1 MINRR
6 YLLELLI
13 SVSGAGTAA
22 ILLGSCSHNTNN
34 KVADTS
40 SLLTPHQLETLRH
53 ICMQTIPSTDTPG
66 AAEVNCHQFI
76 DQQLEVVFN
85 ELDQQKSMMLLDKI
99 RSVSNLFGAA
109 AFEYLSP
116 HKQLLLLQDLE
127 AAKDPFGCAD
137 LQAFKLLKG
146 LIVFGY
152 YTSEEGATQ
161 ELNYVAMPDGFKGS
175 VPLSRIKSAYSSK
188 AYY

>member
-6 YLLELLI
+6 HLLELLI

-22 ILLGSCSHNTNN
+22 FLLGSCSHNTDE
-34 KVADTS
+34 KAAEES
-40 SLLTPHQLETLRH
+40 SLLSFDQLETLRH
-53 ICMQTIPSTDTPG
+53 ICKQTIPATNTPG
-66 AAEVNCHQFI
+66 AAEVNCHHFI
-76 DQQLEVVFN
+76 NRQLRVVFN
-85 ELDQQKSMMLLDKI
+85 QRDQQNSIMLLDKI
-99 RSVSNLFGAA
+99 RSVSNVFGGMV
-109 AFEYLSP
+109 FERLSP
-116 HKQLLLLQDLE
+116 DKQLLLLQDLE
-127 AAKDPFGCAD
+127 ATKDPFAFAD
-137 LQAFKLLKG
+137 LEAFKLLKG

-175 VPLSRIKSAYSSK
+175 VPLSKVASAYSSK

>member
-6 YLLELLI
+6 HLLELLI
-13 SVSGAGTAA
+13 SVSGASTAA
-22 ILLGSCSHNTNN
+22 VLLGSCSHNTNN
-34 KVADTS
+34 KVADTG
-40 SLLTPHQLETLRH
+40 SLLTANQLETLRH
-53 ICMQTIPSTDTPG
+53 ICMQTIPATDTPG

-76 DQQLEVVFN
+76 NQQLEVVFN

-109 AFEYLSP
+109 AFEHLSP
-116 HKQLLLLQDLE
+116 HEQLLLLQDLE
-127 AAKDPFGCAD
+127 AAKDPFRRAD
-137 LQAFKLLKG
+137 VEAFKLLKG

>member
-6 YLLELLI
+6 HLLELLI
-13 SVSGAGTAA
+13 SVSGASTAA
-22 ILLGSCSHNTNN
+22 VLLGSCSNNTNN
-34 KVADTS
+34 EVADTR
-40 SLLTPHQLETLRH
+40 SLLTANQLETLRH

-76 DQQLEVVFN
+76 NQQLEVVFS

-99 RSVSNLFGAA
+99 RSVSNLFGAP

-127 AAKDPFGCAD
+127 AAKDPFGRAD
-137 LQAFKLLKG
+137 VEAFKLLKG

-161 ELNYVAMPDGFKGS
+161 ELHYVAMPDGFKGS
-175 VPLSRIKSAYSSK
+175 VPLSFVKSAYSSK

>member
-1 MINRR
+1 
-6 YLLELLI
+6 
-13 SVSGAGTAA
+13 
-22 ILLGSCSHNTNN
+22 
-34 KVADTS
+34 
-40 SLLTPHQLETLRH
+40 
-53 ICMQTIPSTDTPG
+53 
-66 AAEVNCHQFI
+66 
-76 DQQLEVVFN
+76 
-85 ELDQQKSMMLLDKI
+85 MMLLDKI

-175 VPLSRIKSAYSSK
+175 VPLSRIKSAYRSK

>member
-6 YLLELLI
+6 HLLELLI

-22 ILLGSCSHNTNN
+22 ILLGGCSHNTN
-34 KVADTS
+34 KKLVDTS
-40 SLLTPHQLETLRH
+40 WLLTSDQLETLRH
-53 ICMQTIPSTDTPG
+53 ICMQTIPATHTPG

-76 DQQLEVVFN
+76 DQQLKVVFS
-85 ELDQQKSMMLLDKI
+85 EIDQQKTMMLLDKI
-99 RSVSNLFGAA
+99 RSVSNLYGPAV
-109 AFEYLSP
+109 FERLSP
-116 HKQLLLLQDLE
+116 DKQLALLRDLE
-127 AAKDPFGCAD
+127 ASKDPFAHRD
-137 LQAFKLLKG
+137 LEAFKILKG

-152 YTSEEGATQ
+152 CTSEEGATQ

-175 VPLSRIKSAYSSK
+175 VPLSQVKSAYSSK